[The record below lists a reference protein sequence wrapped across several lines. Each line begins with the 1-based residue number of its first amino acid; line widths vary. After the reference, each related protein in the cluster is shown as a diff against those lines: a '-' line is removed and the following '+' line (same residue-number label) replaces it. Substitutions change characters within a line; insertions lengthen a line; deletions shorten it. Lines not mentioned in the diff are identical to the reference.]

1 MKLVDIYLSYKKK
14 YREYVVLIK
23 SGIFYEVIEDDVGI
37 MYSLFNY
44 KIRKIGNSYNIG
56 FPINNIGFVCNKL
69 EDNKINYIILEKEND
84 NYQITTKK
92 DYKNNNYS
100 KYKIDLIRYSYINKR
115 INRICDRLKNKVFD
129 NDLEKILLKIEG
141 II

>member
-44 KIRKIGNSYNIG
+44 KIRQIIFISFLYYRI
-56 FPINNIGFVCNKL
+56 F
-69 EDNKINYIILEKEND
+69 YI
-84 NYQITTKK
+84 
-92 DYKNNNYS
+92 
-100 KYKIDLIRYSYINKR
+100 
-115 INRICDRLKNKVFD
+115 
-129 NDLEKILLKIEG
+129 
-141 II
+141 

>member
-44 KIRKIGNSYNIG
+44 KIREIGNSYNIG
-56 FPINNIGFVCNKL
+56 FPINNI
-69 EDNKINYIILEKEND
+69 
-84 NYQITTKK
+84 
-92 DYKNNNYS
+92 
-100 KYKIDLIRYSYINKR
+100 
-115 INRICDRLKNKVFD
+115 
-129 NDLEKILLKIEG
+129 
-141 II
+141 